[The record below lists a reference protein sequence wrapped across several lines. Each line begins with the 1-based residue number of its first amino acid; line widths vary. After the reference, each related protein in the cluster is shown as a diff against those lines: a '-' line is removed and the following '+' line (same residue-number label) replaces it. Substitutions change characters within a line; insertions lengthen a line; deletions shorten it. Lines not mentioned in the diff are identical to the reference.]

1 MGRERQSKLEFSPGR
16 DHHHMILY
24 IKTFIFFK
32 ELFISE
38 VEICNDKQSTWESKD
53 AALENWFKFITNQR
67 NSDVKIWV

>member
-1 MGRERQSKLEFSPGR
+1 MVLSSSYHIYIFFFFFNERKMGRERQSKLEFSPGQ

-38 VEICNDKQSTWESKD
+38 VEICNDKQST
-53 AALENWFKFITNQR
+53 
-67 NSDVKIWV
+67 